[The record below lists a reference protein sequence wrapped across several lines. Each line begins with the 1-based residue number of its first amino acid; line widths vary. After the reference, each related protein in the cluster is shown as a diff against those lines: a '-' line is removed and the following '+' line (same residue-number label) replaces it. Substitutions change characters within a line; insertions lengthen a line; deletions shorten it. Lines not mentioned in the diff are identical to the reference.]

1 MDLDKILVDVRGNSP
16 EEEYEYLKR
25 IISNMPF
32 YLEHGYTV
40 GLPDL
45 DELKS
50 EQVIKDEKRMYPIFL
65 EKEYNKSYFA
75 EGVKKIKEKLSVI
88 ENCLPKLAEPSK
100 RWGFKLFDKYLVL
113 LTKYGPGGSYDS
125 QTGKITM
132 LTRKDGTFKQE
143 DPEQTVIHEIIHMGI
158 EECVV
163 GVFKLSHSEKE
174 RLVDLLVKKTFGD
187 VFPNY
192 KLQSM
197 GETKI
202 DPYITDESIN
212 NLPPDIK
219 KYVSSY
225 PRQ

>member
-1 MDLDKILVDVRGNSP
+1 MDLDKITIDVRGNSP
-16 EEEYEYLKR
+16 EDEYKYLKR

-32 YLEHGYTV
+32 YLEHGYAV

-45 DELKS
+45 EELKS
-50 EQVIKDEKRMYPIFL
+50 EQVVTDEKRMYPVFL
-65 EKEYNKSYFA
+65 EKEYNESYFA
-75 EGVKKIKEKLSVI
+75 EGIKKIKEKLSVI
-88 ENCLPKLAEPSK
+88 EGCLHKLVEPNK

-143 DPEQTVIHEIIHMGI
+143 NPEQTVIHEIVHMGI

-163 GVFKLSHSEKE
+163 GAFKLTHPEKE
-174 RLVDLLVKKTFGD
+174 RLVDLLVRKTYGD

-202 DPYITDESIN
+202 EPYITNESMN
-212 NLPPDIK
+212 NLLPDIER
-219 KYVSSY
+219 YVSSY